1 METSLNMNKVVDF
14 VTRCVSLQISSNRNG
29 NLTSI
34 PWLSGQPGIGKSEV
48 VRQICRDKGWGLR
61 VVYLATIM
69 LEQITGLPAVGKDK
83 DKNQDKKSEFIR
95 WSRPEIFNF
104 EKLQV
109 APKNSESPIVMLLD
123 DAHLCNRQVQA
134 YLFQLL
140 TYRSIHDHRLPGNV
154 ALILAGNRG
163 KDKAGFQEILA
174 PVANRIFFINLHADL
189 AQWMECFAI
198 KNNIRSEIISF
209 LQHYPEYLVG
219 KPMESA
225 AWASPRS
232 WTYASINIDS
242 FGETL
247 ADNTLFT
254 ILSGHVGTEATT
266 KYIEYHELYA
276 KWNAAAILNENKPV
290 EIETLSKIESYA
302 LLSSCAAFL
311 LKSFRENGFKL
322 NELMEHLITNFE
334 SILAEMIRVSKEIV
348 PLGLKLILLGERSET
363 GKNVIIERLVA
374 DKKVV
379 RELFDIV

>member
-14 VTRCVSLQISSNRNG
+14 VTRCVTLQLAVTQNG

-34 PWLSGQPGIGKSEV
+34 PWLSGPPGIGKSEV
-48 VRQICRDKGWGLR
+48 IRQICRDKGWGLR
-61 VVYLATIM
+61 VVYMATIM
-69 LEQITGLPAVGKDK
+69 LEQITGLPAVTKDR
-83 DKNQDKKSEFIR
+83 DKESEFIR
-95 WSRPEIFNF
+95 WSRPEIFNL

-109 APKNSESPIVMLLD
+109 APKDRESPIIMLLD
-123 DAHLCNRQVQA
+123 DAHLCNRQIQA

-140 TYRSIHDHRLPGNV
+140 TYRSIHDHKLPDNV
-154 ALILAGNRG
+154 ALVLAGNRG

-189 AQWMECFAI
+189 DQWVEVFAI

-209 LQHYPEYLVG
+209 LQQYPEYLVG
-219 KPMESA
+219 KPMEST

-242 FGETL
+242 FGESL

-266 KYIEYHELYA
+266 KFIEYHELYA
-276 KWNAAAILNENKPV
+276 KWNAAAILNESEPV
-290 EIETLSKIESYA
+290 EIESLSKIESYA
-302 LLSSCAAFL
+302 LLSSCSAFL

-322 NELMEHLITNFE
+322 NGSMEHLLGNFE
-334 SILAEMIRVSKEIV
+334 SILSEMIHTNKEIV
-348 PLGLKLILLGERSET
+348 PLGLKQILLGERTET
-363 GKNVIIERLVA
+363 GRKTIIERLTA
-374 DKKVV
+374 DKEVV
-379 RELFDIV
+379 YELFDIV